1 MNKHSQGEIYFNK
14 KKVIIYRVLILFSIL
29 ESLIILIILSTNFIE
44 RNRLLIDQKPEYL
57 VLVFLFVL
65 LLLFLGFL
73 VVESY
78 VKQTLIIKINQKIS
92 RIANKTYIGILLTCL
107 IFIGLVVELYFL
119 FPATEYYQQNDQ
131 LMDLHLRERL

>member
-78 VKQTLIIKINQKIS
+78 VKQTLIIKINQKIL
-92 RIANKTYIGILLTCL
+92 NNVK
-107 IFIGLVVELYFL
+107 
-119 FPATEYYQQNDQ
+119 
-131 LMDLHLRERL
+131 